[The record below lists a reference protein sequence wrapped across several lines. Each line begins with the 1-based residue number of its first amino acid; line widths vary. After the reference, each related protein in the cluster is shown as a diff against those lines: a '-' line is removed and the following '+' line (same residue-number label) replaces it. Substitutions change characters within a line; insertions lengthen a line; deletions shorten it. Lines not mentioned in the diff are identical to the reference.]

1 MPAFHLETDAPSLQ
15 LLTPSIEW
23 QITGFQNPISWVLHF
38 TKQNSCSSASPPEF
52 SESYKLT
59 TDLSSSRWLI
69 TTNLVV
75 QIKLSGSRLQ
85 TKLKAEDRL

>member
-1 MPAFHLETDAPSLQ
+1 MPAFHLEIDAPSLQQ

-23 QITGFQNPISWVLHF
+23 QITGFQNSISWVLHF
-38 TKQNSCSSASPPEF
+38 
-52 SESYKLT
+52 T